1 MPADS
6 ASHPGGDPVGE
17 AGIQSRF
24 NTWTPA
30 CAGGFE
36 REDVMPAKAGIQS
49 RFNTWTPACA
59 GGFEREDVMPAKAG
73 IQSRGNPGPPLAR
86 G

>member
-1 MPADS
+1 
-6 ASHPGGDPVGE
+6 
-17 AGIQSRF
+17 
-24 NTWTPA
+24 
-30 CAGGFE
+30 
-36 REDVMPAKAGIQS
+36 MPAKAGIQS